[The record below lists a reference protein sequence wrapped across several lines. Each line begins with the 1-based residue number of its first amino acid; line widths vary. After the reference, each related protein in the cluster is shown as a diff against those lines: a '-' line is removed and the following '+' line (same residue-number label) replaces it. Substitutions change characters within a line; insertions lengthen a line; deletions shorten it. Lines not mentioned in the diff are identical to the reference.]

1 MLMNPLHSQKLKETI
16 DRSLALAGLVFTCPL
31 FLIVA
36 VVLKARG
43 EDVFFIHD
51 RVGLN
56 LKTFRMYKFTTM
68 EKGSEKHGTITTSND
83 LRITALGK
91 FLRLSKLNE
100 MPQLIN
106 VLKGEM
112 SFVGPRPL
120 AGTEVEKYYPR
131 DAARRIYSVKPGI
144 TGYGTMEF
152 SNEEKSLSEVDNY
165 EKYFANEIMPKKAK
179 LELWYVAHWSI
190 ILDLDILLGTILKL
204 LKTFM
209 RYSIVRLV
217 RRKQWP
223 GGAKT
228 Y

>member
-1 MLMNPLHSQKLKETI
+1 MLNPLHSKKLKGAI
-16 DRSLALAGLVFTCPL
+16 DRFLALVGLVFICP
-31 FLIVA
+31 FFFIVA

-51 RVGLN
+51 RVGLG

-83 LRITALGK
+83 LRITTLGK

-106 VLKGEM
+106 VLKGDM

-120 AGTEVEKYYPR
+120 AVNEVEKYYPP
-131 DAARRIYSVKPGI
+131 DVARGIYSVKPGI
-144 TGYGTMEF
+144 TGCGSMEF
-152 SNEEKSLSEVDNY
+152 SNEEENLSEVDNY
-165 EKYFANEIMPKKAK
+165 EEYFANEIMPKKAK
-179 LELWYVAHWSI
+179 LELWYVEHWSI
-190 ILDLDILLGTILKL
+190 ILDLNIFLRTILKL

-217 RRKQWP
+217 RRKPWP
-223 GGAKT
+223 GRAKT